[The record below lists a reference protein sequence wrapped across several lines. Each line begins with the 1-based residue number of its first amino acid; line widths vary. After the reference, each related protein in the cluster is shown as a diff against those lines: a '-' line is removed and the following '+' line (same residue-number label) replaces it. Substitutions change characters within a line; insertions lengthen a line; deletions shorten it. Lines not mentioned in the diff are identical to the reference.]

1 MVHSIKIQKTYFES
15 VLNDTKT
22 FELRKNDR
30 GYEVGDNLILNEIDE
45 NNRYTGRNITVVVT
59 YILNGPVYG
68 LPSGYCIMAVKKCEK
83 TESWESAFFNQT
95 FGG

>member
-1 MVHSIKIQKTYFES
+1 MEHSLKIQKTYFES

-30 GYEVGDNLILNEIDE
+30 GYGVGDKLILNEFDE
-45 NNRYTGRNITVVVT
+45 SGRYTGRKITVVVT

-68 LPSGYCIMAVKKCEK
+68 LPSGCCIMAVKKCEK
-83 TESWESAFFNQT
+83 IES
-95 FGG
+95 